1 MHIDRIQSTTMVEH
15 HVVAHSVAVSGCH
28 HLSVIGRINSRAL
41 GCREIHAVVE
51 LFDSQCRM
59 DTVAVII
66 RDPGIGCQR
75 ELKGTAIVSQH
86 STTGLQDLFFLCGNG
101 SLQGCN
107 LRILIRNGL
116 LVFLDGLFLV
126 GNIGFVSGDI
136 PVLLVDQSLHIGLLL
151 FHAGLG
157 LIQNGFLRF
166 QFLFAEFNIFAVL
179 HEVFPLLSVISHDQI
194 HEIRTVQE
202 ITEAFCFQH
211 HIEDVGIPFLIHNS
225 YAADHGIFLIFFSL
239 QCRIQFRLG
248 LCNFFF
254 FCCDLIFQIRNILFD
269 LAQILI
275 QLGYIIFQIGLL
287 CLQVFLDLLQI
298 AQIAFHLFTF
308 FFRLFDLILF
318 VPDTVRGNG

>member
-1 MHIDRIQSTTMVEH
+1 MPRHAYRSYTVH
-15 HVVAHSVAVSGCH
+15 HHGRASRSCHGVAVSGCH

-41 GCREIHAVVE
+41 GRREIHAVVE

-116 LVFLDGLFLV
+116 LVFLNGLFLV

-151 FHAGLG
+151 FHAGPWPHPEWLS
-157 LIQNGFLRF
+157 
-166 QFLFAEFNIFAVL
+166 
-179 HEVFPLLSVISHDQI
+179 PLPVPLC
-194 HEIRTVQE
+194 RVQ
-202 ITEAFCFQH
+202 
-211 HIEDVGIPFLIHNS
+211 
-225 YAADHGIFLIFFSL
+225 
-239 QCRIQFRLG
+239 
-248 LCNFFF
+248 
-254 FCCDLIFQIRNILFD
+254 
-269 LAQILI
+269 
-275 QLGYIIFQIGLL
+275 YIYGS
-287 CLQVFLDLLQI
+287 
-298 AQIAFHLFTF
+298 
-308 FFRLFDLILF
+308 
-318 VPDTVRGNG
+318 P